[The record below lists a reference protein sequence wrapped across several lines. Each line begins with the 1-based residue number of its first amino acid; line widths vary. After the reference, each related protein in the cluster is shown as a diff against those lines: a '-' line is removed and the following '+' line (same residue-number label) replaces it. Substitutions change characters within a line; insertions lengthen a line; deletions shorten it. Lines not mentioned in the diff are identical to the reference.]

1 MAAHRPPRQVL
12 GSPRAAHHPP
22 SSSAA
27 FLADAAGRGS
37 AFFGPLGSGVQL
49 AGCAREAK
57 RFRAAEYIAV
67 DEPVPAEVKALAAS
81 TGASSR
87 FLARSEFLQSPVDAD
102 VIMVVNTP
110 NNREGLT
117 ENIRRV
123 WTRMKARTHDSFV
136 CSSKRRSP
144 SQPAACAEYDFQY
157 DFGMERVTATLD
169 SETLAKIRSVA
180 GPRGV
185 SSFLNE
191 AARERLA
198 RLELRGLLDDL
209 DAKHGPVPPE
219 VRAEVAREA
228 KRLFRAK

>member
-1 MAAHRPPRQVL
+1 
-12 GSPRAAHHPP
+12 
-22 SSSAA
+22 
-27 FLADAAGRGS
+27 
-37 AFFGPLGSGVQL
+37 
-49 AGCAREAK
+49 
-57 RFRAAEYIAV
+57 
-67 DEPVPAEVKALAAS
+67 
-81 TGASSR
+81 
-87 FLARSEFLQSPVDAD
+87 
-102 VIMVVNTP
+102 
-110 NNREGLT
+110 
-117 ENIRRV
+117 
-123 WTRMKARTHDSFV
+123 
-136 CSSKRRSP
+136 
-144 SQPAACAEYDFQY
+144 
-157 DFGMERVTATLD
+157 MERVTATLD